1 MCTFIYWIWINNL
14 RMYISTVIISIA
26 YTYILYLYA
35 CSTSTH
41 GPSTSCTHAVL
52 TWSVEV
58 QVTGLLFICVTCTGK
73 AVVDTIMDWL
83 EVEELQLDKLL
94 GGWRGCLCQC
104 CVHQVPITDHHPV
117 LVEGH
122 GEDITRV
129 SEATADVEG
138 SSSVEVVAELWVSEG
153 IVVWLCS
160 RRWSQ
165 PRYQSEACHWQGWWR
180 QCTYR

>member
-73 AVVDTIMDWL
+73 AVVDTVMDWL
-83 EVEELQLDKLL
+83 EVEELQLDHLL
-94 GGWRGCLCQC
+94 GGWRGYWFSQC

-122 GEDITRV
+122 NKVITCV
-129 SEATADVEG
+129 SDGAAYVEG
-138 SSSVEVVAELWVSEG
+138 SSSVEVVAGLRVSNC
-153 IVVWLCS
+153 IVAWPHS
-160 RRWSQ
+160 HRW
-165 PRYQSEACHWQGWWR
+165 
-180 QCTYR
+180 